1 MNESPLFWLNAFSLF
16 YLLVTSII
24 LIRNRFDLTPLPHAS
39 DSSSQTKKISVCIPA
54 RNEEHVIGY
63 LLGSLV
69 NQDYEN
75 MEILVLDDRSSDQTA
90 EIVQSFAENHP
101 GLVRLIRGEEKPG
114 EWLGKPWACQQLA
127 NNASGD
133 YLLFLDADT
142 ILRPGMLERIS
153 TAFSNDS
160 LQMVTVWPQQQLG
173 SFWERTVIPLIYYA
187 LVTLLPAIYVYR
199 KPRWMPKFVYKQF
212 SSSFAAACGQ
222 CMAFTKE
229 AYVKIGGHQTV
240 KNDIVEDVELA
251 KAVKNHGLTMRMY
264 QGVGSISCRMY
275 RSQKEMFEGL
285 RKNFLAGFGYSIT
298 RFLIAAIL
306 HVVVF
311 VIPFFTLIYDVFSTA
326 APLFFLSVSSLTI
339 ILLHRLILA
348 IWFRWNPI
356 YGFLH
361 PLGVLWFQWL
371 GLVKL
376 WDRFTGKKISWKGRN
391 V

>member
-24 LIRNRFDLTPLPHAS
+24 LIRNRFDLTPLPPAS
-39 DSSSQTKKISVCIPA
+39 ESSSQTKKISVCIPA
-54 RNEEHVIGY
+54 RNEEQVIGN
-63 LLGSLV
+63 LLESVV

-75 MEILVLDDRSSDQTA
+75 LEVLVLDDRSTDKTA
-90 EIVQSFAENHP
+90 EIVQSFTENYP
-101 GLVRLIRGEEKPG
+101 ELVRLISGEEKPKK
-114 EWLGKPWACQQLA
+114 WLGKPWACQQLA
-127 NNASGD
+127 NRASGD

-142 ILRPGMLERIS
+142 TLRPGMLKRIT
-153 TAFSNDS
+153 TAFSRDS
-160 LQMVTVWPQQQLG
+160 LQMVTVWPQQQLD

-199 KPRWMPKFVYKQF
+199 KPRWMPAFVYNQF

-222 CMAFTKE
+222 CLAFTKE
-229 AYVKIGGHQTV
+229 AYVEIGGHQTV

-251 KAVKNHGLTMRMY
+251 KAVKSRGLTMRMY
-264 QGVGSISCRMY
+264 QGVSSISCRMY
-275 RSQKEMFEGL
+275 RSQKELFEGL
-285 RKNFLAGFGYSIT
+285 RKNFLAGFGYSIP
-298 RFLIAAIL
+298 RFITAAIL

-311 VIPFFTLIYDVFSTA
+311 VVPFFSVFYAVINTA

-361 PLGVLWFQWL
+361 PIGVLWFQWL

-376 WDRFTGKKISWKGRN
+376 WDHFTGKKISWKGRN